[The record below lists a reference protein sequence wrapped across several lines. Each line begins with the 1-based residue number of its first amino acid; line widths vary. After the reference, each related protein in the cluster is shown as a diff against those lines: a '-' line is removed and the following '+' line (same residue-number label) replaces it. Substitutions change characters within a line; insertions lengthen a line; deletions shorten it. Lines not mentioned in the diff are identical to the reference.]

1 MIGIKMIT
9 RLCLGFSH
17 LRGRKFE
24 HNFQDT
30 LNPIC
35 SCSTEAES
43 TSYYFLRCNF
53 FDTLRAI
60 LINDLKDIDS

>member
-1 MIGIKMIT
+1 MIT

-24 HNFQDT
+24 HSFQDT

-35 SCSTEAES
+35 PCSTEAES
-43 TSYYFLRCNF
+43 TSYYLLRCHF